1 MRLRLRTSADAEP
14 VPLIEALGMPTTQ
27 PTILDRS
34 VQKVHIWLNDL
45 CDELESDDRQ
55 YAYRVL
61 RGFLQA
67 LRDRLPHEESAQLAA
82 QLPVLLRGV
91 YYENWV
97 PSRTPQPYHDVRSF
111 LDRMAAE
118 ASLAGETEASFAATA
133 AARVLRAHVSAGE
146 VDDVL
151 AVLPPALHELLG

>member
-1 MRLRLRTSADAEP
+1 MIDASDM
-14 VPLIEALGMPTTQ
+14 ATTQ

-34 VQKVHIWLNDL
+34 VQKAHIWLIEL
-45 CDELESDDRQ
+45 CEELESDDRQ

-61 RGFLQA
+61 RGFLHA
-67 LRDRLPHEESAQLAA
+67 LRDRLPHQESAQLAA

-97 PSRTPQPYHDVRSF
+97 PSRTPQAYHDARSF

-118 ASLAGETEASFAATA
+118 ASLAGDTEASFAVAA

-146 VDDVL
+146 VEDVL
-151 AVLPPALHELLG
+151 AVLPPALRELIT